1 MTMGDEFHVAV
12 RRRLK
17 KIAEDVLSEM
27 AGAGAG
33 EEDDV
38 VVASTPSAQLQ
49 HQGEQVPETGFE
61 FYSDGLL
68 ATAFLVSAIISAKR

>member
-17 KIAEDVLSEM
+17 KMAEDVLSEM
-27 AGAGAG
+27 AGAG